1 MEVLAGSWPC
11 SYEGVIPFCG
21 EALVEAGAHIAA
33 PPAGRRSQR
42 VRLEVAAGLRQ
53 RGASSVTVEVMDLST
68 DGFRVLSHLDLQI
81 GLDVWL
87 RLPGLEP
94 FHATV
99 AWTDGLNAG
108 CKFAK
113 SLHPAVL
120 QMIVSKSQ
128 VTRI

>member
-11 SYEGVIPFCG
+11 SHDGVIPLAG
-21 EALVEAGAHIAA
+21 EMLVEAAA
-33 PPAGRRSQR
+33 CVTAAPAGRKSQR

-68 DGFRVLSHLDLQI
+68 DGFRVLSHLDLQP

-99 AWTDGLNAG
+99 AWTDGLHSG

-113 SLHPAVL
+113 PLHPAVV
-120 QMIVSKSQ
+120 QMIVN
-128 VTRI
+128 RA